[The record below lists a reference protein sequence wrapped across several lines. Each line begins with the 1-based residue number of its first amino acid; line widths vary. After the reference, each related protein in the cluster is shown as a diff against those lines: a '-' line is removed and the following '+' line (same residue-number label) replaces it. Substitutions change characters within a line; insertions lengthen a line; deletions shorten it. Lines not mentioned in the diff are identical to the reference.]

1 MNINIDCVPG
11 PRGVRMYSPE
21 FEPLLQM
28 LLSTLADID
37 FAYESD
43 LEIVRNSSVDETLKQ
58 TVIERL
64 EQLHRQQREPHLR
77 ELASLQTRMSAV
89 LE

>member
-1 MNINIDCVPG
+1 MNIDCLPG
-11 PRGVRMYSPE
+11 PHGVRMYSPE

-43 LEIVRNSSVDETLKQ
+43 LEIVQNSAVDETLKQ
-58 TVIERL
+58 TVIQRL
-64 EQLHRQQREPHLR
+64 EQRHREQREPYLR
-77 ELASLQTRMSAV
+77 QLASLQTRMSAV